1 MIKTLIVDDEP
12 LALDIMV
19 SLLAAHDDV
28 EVIGLCRSSAE
39 ALEAIHSSSP
49 DLVFLD
55 IQMPGMNGFELISNI
70 QPELLPAVVFATAYE
85 SFAVDAFRVHALDYL
100 LKPIDPKRLAE
111 SLAHVRQQVSLAP
124 NGAEQARSESKG
136 KYLDVLSHMRGRIPQ
151 RAVELASNDPLA
163 ADERLA
169 IRDGAEVKLIPHED
183 IDWVDAAGDYMC
195 VHASGDTHI
204 MRCTMKELQERL
216 AAGPF
221 ARIHRSTVVNLRKVL
236 AVTALPKGESELT
249 LAGSV
254 RLKVSRNYN
263 AEVAQLKRS

>member
-12 LALDIMV
+12 LALDIMA
-19 SLLAAHDDV
+19 SLLSAHDDV
-28 EVIGLCRSSAE
+28 EIIGSCRSGAK
-39 ALEAIHSSSP
+39 ALEAIQALAP

-55 IQMPGMNGFELISNI
+55 IQMPGMSGFELISKI
-70 QPELLPAVVFATAYE
+70 QPERLPAVVFATAYD

-111 SLAHVRQQVSLAP
+111 SLEHIRGQLALAP
-124 NGAEQARSESKG
+124 TETSSAQSENKG
-136 KYLDVLSHMRGRIPQ
+136 KYLDVLSHMQGSM
-151 RAVELASNDPLA
+151 AMHAGDLASNDPLA
-163 ADERLA
+163 SDERLA

-216 AAGPF
+216 APGPF

-236 AVTALPKGESELT
+236 AVTALSKGESELT

-254 RLKVSRNYN
+254 RLKVSRNYK

>member
-12 LALDIMV
+12 LALGVMA
-19 SLLAAHDDV
+19 SLLTVHDDV
-28 EVIGLCRSSAE
+28 EILGAYRSGTQ
-39 ALEAIHSSSP
+39 ALEAIRTLSP

-55 IQMPGMNGFELISNI
+55 IQMPGMSGFDLISKI
-70 QPELLPAVVFATAYE
+70 QPEQLPAVVVATAYD

-100 LKPIDPKRLAE
+100 LKPIDPSRLAE
-111 SLAHVRQQVSLAP
+111 TMVHVRQQMAAVSSADDHDQ
-124 NGAEQARSESKG
+124 GGSKG
-136 KYLDVLSHMRGRIPQ
+136 RYLDMLSHMEGNMAL
-151 RAVELASNDPLA
+151 RAGGLASNDSMA
-163 ADERLA
+163 SDERLA
-169 IRDGAEVKLIPHED
+169 IRDGAEVKLIPHDD

-195 VHASGDTHI
+195 VHARGDTHI

-216 AAGPF
+216 TPGPF

-254 RLKVSRNYN
+254 RLKVSRNYK